1 MLEALL
7 YQQPRLL
14 ERARALMDDPALTWR
29 QAFRQFVL
37 ECTYGAQSGV
47 AVLSIP
53 EEQEVYHCL
62 SAERFAAFQQA
73 QLAFF
78 SQLLEIFGAPAGS
91 VDPKFFGSAALA
103 MMMVYKGIPK
113 DLPFLF
119 PEAADA
125 MVQFQLDALTAVL
138 ARAIDGPSA
147 PADPPDPSH

>member
-1 MLEALL
+1 M
-7 YQQPRLL
+7 
-14 ERARALMDDPALTWR
+14 
-29 QAFRQFVL
+29 
-37 ECTYGAQSGV
+37 

-125 MVQFQLDALTAVL
+125 MVQFQLDALTDVL

-147 PADPPDPSH
+147 PADPPACPTDSSN